1 MGGLLGGSSDKAQ
14 KQAAA
19 QQAQTTADTQQAIS
33 GINSIFD
40 DPSRQAQYA
49 KLGSDTTQFYTNDV
63 NDQEAIAARQ
73 LKFSQ
78 ARQGLS
84 GGSEAAYQGGQE
96 EKDYNKALLNASQLG
111 QQAESGLEQSDET
124 SRMNLI
130 NSAES
135 GLDAGNASSE
145 ATAQLAS
152 NLQSGESTQNANNVA
167 NAFGDLSSIY
177 SNSANQKALNQGSIY
192 GFQGLFPGQGGQ
204 SPGLYGQT

>member
-1 MGGLLGGSSDKAQ
+1 MGLGGGDDKAQ

-19 QQAQTTADTQQAIS
+19 QQAQTTADTQAAIS
-33 GINSIFD
+33 GIDSIFD

-49 KLGSDTTQFYTNDV
+49 KLGADTTQFYTNDV
-63 NDQEAIAARQ
+63 NDQNAIAQRQ
-73 LKFSQ
+73 LKFSL
-78 ARQGLS
+78 ARQGLA
-84 GGSEAAYQGGQE
+84 GGSQQAAEGEQE
-96 EKDYNKALLNASQLG
+96 SKDYDKALLNASQLG

-130 NSAES
+130 NSAET

-177 SNSANQKALNQGSIY
+177 TNSANTKALNQGQLY
-192 GFQGLFPGQGGQ
+192 GYGGLFAGQAQ
-204 SPGLYGQT
+204 QPQGLYGT